1 MGKLVVS
8 EFVTLDGVFEDP
20 GGGEDVGYGGWAFQ
34 FDRGPEGD
42 KFKLDELMAAD
53 ALLLGR
59 TTYEGFAAAWPR
71 MSGNEFGEKMNS
83 MPKYVVSSSLE
94 NPEWTNTTVITGDLS
109 DRVGELKQQ
118 MTGDILVNGSGQ
130 LVTALAGVGLVD
142 EYRLMVFPTALGRG
156 KRLFEGVGA
165 SLPFRL
171 TETRQAGDTL
181 ILIYAPR

>member
-1 MGKLVVS
+1 MRNFSKPLPASHPFTRLENVVLTAHLGWPTDLTYKT
-8 EFVTLDGVFEDP
+8 FAEDAN
-20 GGGEDVGYGGWAFQ
+20 YQIRKYLA
-34 FDRGPEGD
+34 GD
-42 KFKLDELMAAD
+42 
-53 ALLLGR
+53 
-59 TTYEGFAAAWPR
+59 Y
-71 MSGNEFGEKMNS
+71 
-83 MPKYVVSSSLE
+83 SSLE

-109 DRVGELKQQ
+109 ARVGELKQQ
-118 MTGDILVNGSGQ
+118 MTGDILVSGSGQ
-130 LVTALAGVGLVD
+130 LVSALAGAGLVD